1 MIAGVCSDKDTI
13 EKKGKVVMN
22 EKERCDIIKHCKWV
36 DEVLFPAPWS
46 YGLEF
51 LEANNID
58 YVAHDDLP
66 YAAVQKNAGDSAAP
80 DDVYAEIKAAGKFLA
95 TQRTEGIST
104 SDIILRII

>member
-1 MIAGVCSDKDTI
+1 
-13 EKKGKVVMN
+13 MN

-66 YAAVQKNAGDSAAP
+66 HAAVQKNAGDNSAP

-95 TQRTEGIST
+95 T
-104 SDIILRII
+104 